1 MTHET
6 RTALEKAIQ
15 AKAKPIK
22 DLVGR
27 DISVLEEAHGEGI
40 AQDLRLSLLHVYK
53 VTLGL
58 GIYPRRYLR
67 NRDGISLQDQ
77 LKLAESRV
85 AVVGAG
91 GLGGTVIE
99 LLGRIGIGMLTV
111 VDCDV
116 FDETNLNRQAFCSRD
131 WVGQPKALAVQAQL
145 NSINPAVEVNAHVV
159 RLDSTNGPEILAGCQ
174 VIVDALDSVKDRL
187 ALEALAKRMGVPF
200 VHGALAGFEGQ
211 LITVFPEDPGL
222 KQIYGTGEE
231 GPGAANRPEF
241 LLGVPSIT
249 PSLVAT
255 LEAMEVLKILL
266 NRGTLFRN
274 KMVYIDL
281 ERGEWSQ
288 FGFRPDGK

>member
-1 MTHET
+1 MIQET
-6 RTALEKAIQ
+6 RTALEKRIRE
-15 AKAKPIK
+15 KARPIK

-27 DISVLEEAHGEGI
+27 DVLILDEVHADAI
-40 AQDLRLSLLHVYK
+40 AQDLGMTLLDVYK
-53 VTLGL
+53 ATLSL

-77 LKLAESRV
+77 IKLAESRV

-91 GLGGTVIE
+91 GLGGTVIQ
-99 LLGRIGIGMLTV
+99 LLGRIGIGRLTV

-116 FDETNLNRQAFCSRD
+116 FDETNLNRQAFCTRD
-131 WVGQPKALAVQAQL
+131 WVGRPKALAVQAQL
-145 NSINPAVEVNAHVV
+145 KSINPAVEVHAHIV
-159 RLDSTNGPEILAGCQ
+159 RLDSANGPEILAGAQ
-174 VIVDALDSVKDRL
+174 VIVDALDNVKDRL
-187 ALEALAKRMGVPF
+187 TLEALAKTLGVPF

-211 LITVFPEDPGL
+211 LMTVFPEDPGL
-222 KQIYGTGEE
+222 KQIYGSGDDR
-231 GPGAANRPEF
+231 GSAANRPEF

-249 PSLVAT
+249 PSIVAT

-266 NRGTLFRN
+266 NRGTPFRN

-288 FGFRPDGK
+288 FGFQGE

>member
-1 MTHET
+1 MIQDT
-6 RTALEKAIQ
+6 RTALEQRIQ
-15 AKAKPIK
+15 ENARPMK

-27 DISVLEEAHGEGI
+27 DVRVLDENHADSI
-40 AQDLRLSLLHVYK
+40 AQDLGLSLLDVFK
-53 VTLGL
+53 ATLRL

-67 NRDGISLQDQ
+67 NRESLSLQDQ

-91 GLGGTVIE
+91 GLGGTVIQ
-99 LLGRIGIGMLTV
+99 LLGRIGIGRLAV

-116 FDETNLNRQAFCSRD
+116 FDETNLNRQAFCTTA
-131 WVGQPKALAVQAQL
+131 WVGQPKALAVQAQMKV
-145 NSINPAVEVNAHVV
+145 INPAAEVLAHNI
-159 RLDSTNGPEILAGCQ
+159 RLDSASGPEILAGCQ
-174 VIVDALDSVKDRL
+174 VIVDALDNVKDRL
-187 ALEALAKRMGVPF
+187 TLEALAKSLGVPF

-211 LITVFPEDPGL
+211 LLTVFPEDRGL
-222 KQIYGTGEE
+222 KQIYGSGEK
-231 GPGAANRPEF
+231 GASAANRPEF

-266 NRGTLFRN
+266 NRGTPFRN

-281 ERGEWSQ
+281 ERGEWSR
-288 FGFRPDGK
+288 FGFQVE

>member
-1 MTHET
+1 VIQET
-6 RTALEKAIQ
+6 RTALEQAIR
-15 AKAKPIK
+15 ANTKPIK

-27 DISVLEEAHGEGI
+27 DISVIDEAYADSI
-40 AQDLRLSLLHVYK
+40 AHDLGLTLLDIYKTTLS
-53 VTLGL
+53 L

-67 NRDGISLQDQ
+67 NRDGISLEDQ
-77 LKLAESRV
+77 LKLAESTV

-91 GLGGTVIE
+91 GLGGTVIQ
-99 LLGRIGIGMLTV
+99 LLGRIGLGRLTV

-116 FDETNLNRQAFCSRD
+116 FDETNLNRQVFCTREWVSR
-131 WVGQPKALAVQAQL
+131 PKALAVKAQMKT
-145 NSINPAVEVNAHVV
+145 INPAVEVNAQIV
-159 RLDSTNGPEILAGCQ
+159 RLDLANGPEILAGCQ
-174 VIVDALDSVKDRL
+174 VIVDALDNVKDRL
-187 ALEALAKRMGVPF
+187 TLEAMAKSLGVPF

-211 LITVFPEDPGL
+211 LMTVFPEDLGL
-222 KQIYGTGEE
+222 KQIYGSGDESA
-231 GPGAANRPEF
+231 GAANRPEF

-266 NRGTLFRN
+266 NRGTPFRN

-288 FGFRPDGK
+288 FSFQGE